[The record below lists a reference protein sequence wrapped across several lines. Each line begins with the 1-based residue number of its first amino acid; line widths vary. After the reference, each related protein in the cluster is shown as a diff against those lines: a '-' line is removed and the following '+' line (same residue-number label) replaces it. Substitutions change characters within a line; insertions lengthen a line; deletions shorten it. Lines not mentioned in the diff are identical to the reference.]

1 MKIYLMNAFS
11 LQMLDFPAKAVFEE
25 IAVHG
30 TPSQAIA
37 ELSEKIKQHGDE
49 LVSVIGHKDTADLL
63 GVPFNRV
70 SVRLEPDSIA
80 YVVQFVGG
88 RLPEGCTVLPEN
100 CKLKIIK
107 VRIER

>member
-1 MKIYLMNAFS
+1 MTIYLMNAFS
-11 LQMLDFPAKAVFEE
+11 LQMLDFPAKASFEE
-25 IAVHG
+25 MQPKG
-30 TPSQAIA
+30 NPRQAIA
-37 ELSEKIKQHGDE
+37 EIEEYVKQQGGE
-49 LVSVIGHKDTADLL
+49 LVSVIGHQDTAALL

-70 SVRLEPDSIA
+70 SVRLEPGSIA

-107 VRIER
+107 VKIEK